1 MDQVPKKYQFILGD
15 DSFIPY
21 QMPLRYIRKL
31 LFCIFI
37 FMAMIELQIIALIS
51 VNFMM
56 LVFYFY
62 YRPSKSKFNNYVN
75 IVI

>member
-37 FMAMIELQIIALIS
+37 FMALI
-51 VNFMM
+51 
-56 LVFYFY
+56 
-62 YRPSKSKFNNYVN
+62 
-75 IVI
+75 